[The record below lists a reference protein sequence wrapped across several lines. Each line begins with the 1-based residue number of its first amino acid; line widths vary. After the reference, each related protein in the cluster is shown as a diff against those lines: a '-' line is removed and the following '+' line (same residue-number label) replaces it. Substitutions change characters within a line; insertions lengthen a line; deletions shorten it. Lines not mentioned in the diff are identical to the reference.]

1 MVLRMPFCSAAAG
14 IVRRRLAVRVRVVRM
29 MRGRVRMRVSG
40 GAVRYGD
47 YGMCKLPAFMA
58 ITPAESISLAECQN
72 TKRRGF
78 PISNRKVNI
87 GSPVF

>member
-1 MVLRMPFCSAAAG
+1 MPFCSAATG
-14 IVRRRLAVRVRVVRM
+14 IMRRLAVRARVMRITPVRVRIRM
-29 MRGRVRMRVSG
+29 SG

-87 GSPVF
+87 GNPVF

>member
-1 MVLRMPFCSAAAG
+1 MPFCSAATG
-14 IVRRRLAVRVRVVRM
+14 IMRRLAVRVRVMRI
-29 MRGRVRMRVSG
+29 MRGRMRMRISG

-47 YGMCKLPAFMA
+47 YGMCKLSAFMA

>member
-1 MVLRMPFCSAAAG
+1 MPFCSAATG
-14 IVRRRLAVRVRVVRM
+14 VMRRRAA
-29 MRGRVRMRVSG
+29 RGRVMGGVGGRMRVRISG

-78 PISNRKVNI
+78 PISSRKANI
-87 GSPVF
+87 GSSVF